1 MNQPASAYFL
11 VNRSD
16 EPETHTLSVL
26 VDNEPGVLAR
36 VIGLFSGRGYNIES
50 LTVSETEHETH
61 LSRITIV
68 TMGAPMVI
76 EQIKNQLARLV
87 PVHKVVDLTT
97 SGAAIELLKGII
109 ERRPDSAAAVYNLA
123 AILAERGRA
132 ASAREARQA
141 FLRIETTGPHADEV
155 RRVLGLP
162 HPERAARQSPGLQV
176 FYTERVSVG
185 EVTDEIERRL
195 KPMRRIPFD
204 VGDFAGNV
212 YRGDGLRI
220 LELDYFVE
228 LVEDSAVGVPDRQA
242 WLDRFG
248 PPDRLIRVG
257 GGELAV
263 YRTFA
268 LDIADNRIRAVV
280 RFAE

>member
-1 MNQPASAYFL
+1 
-11 VNRSD
+11 
-16 EPETHTLSVL
+16 
-26 VDNEPGVLAR
+26 
-36 VIGLFSGRGYNIES
+36 
-50 LTVSETEHETH
+50 
-61 LSRITIV
+61 
-68 TMGAPMVI
+68 
-76 EQIKNQLARLV
+76 
-87 PVHKVVDLTT
+87 
-97 SGAAIELLKGII
+97 
-109 ERRPDSAAAVYNLA
+109 
-123 AILAERGRA
+123 
-132 ASAREARQA
+132 
-141 FLRIETTGPHADEV
+141 
-155 RRVLGLP
+155 
-162 HPERAARQSPGLQV
+162 
-176 FYTERVSVG
+176 
-185 EVTDEIERRL
+185 
-195 KPMRRIPFD
+195 MRKIPFD

-220 LELDYFVE
+220 LELDYFLE